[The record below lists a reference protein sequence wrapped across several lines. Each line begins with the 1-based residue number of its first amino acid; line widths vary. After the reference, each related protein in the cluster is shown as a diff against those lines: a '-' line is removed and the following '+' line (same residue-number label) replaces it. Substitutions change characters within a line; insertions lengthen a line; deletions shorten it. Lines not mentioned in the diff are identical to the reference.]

1 MKSRQEVIAAFA
13 ELPEHITTRDIANAT
28 GRGVPGV
35 QNWITHDPTFPGES
49 APRKGRTRYR
59 SNAKVLAW
67 YLEQSFADDDRFGP
81 RALGAIARQVRP
93 ELERM
98 TVTELAK
105 VLGVTPAAVRH
116 HITNNQPG
124 ECTDPFPEAD
134 EFGKRSW
141 SQVRSWLLRHDD
153 PLPEPGDDG
162 TRDWAEVRAW
172 LLRNLDDASDQV
184 HTEGLTLGQCDLIER
199 ARAAERVGMEV
210 PAEWLSEVLD
220 IEDTRTVDRL
230 LRGAPTRT
238 APARL
243 RPTALARACGLTV
256 SQVKHFERTYVSEYY
271 DDPFPSKD
279 ENSARDV
286 QEVRNWLVRNNKL
299 PLTQTGRP
307 PRKAPKRLGPTP
319 LARALGLTVSQVKQ
333 FERTY
338 VSERYDDP
346 FPSKDKDNARDILE
360 VRRWLVRNNKLPL
373 TQTGR

>member
-1 MKSRQEVIAAFA
+1 MKSRQEVIDAFA

-59 SNAKVLAW
+59 SNPKVLAW
-67 YLEQSFADDDRFGP
+67 YLEQPFAGDDRFGP

-141 SQVRSWLLRHDD
+141 PQVRSWLLRHDD

-172 LLRNLDDASDQV
+172 LMRNLEGESHPD
-184 HTEGLTLGQCDLIER
+184 TEGLTPGQRDLVER
-199 ARAAERVGMEV
+199 ARAAERAGVKV
-210 PAEWLSEVLD
+210 PAEWLSEVLG
-220 IEDTRTVDRL
+220 IKDTRTIGRL
-230 LRGAPTRT
+230 LRGAPRRT
-238 APARL
+238 APTRL
-243 RPTALARACGLTV
+243 RPTALARALGLTV
-256 SQVKHFERTYVSEYY
+256 SQVKHFERTYVSEHY

-286 QEVRNWLVRNNKL
+286 QEVRKWLARNNKL
-299 PLTQTGRP
+299 P
-307 PRKAPKRLGPTP
+307 A
-319 LARALGLTVSQVKQ
+319 ARTD
-333 FERTY
+333 R
-338 VSERYDDP
+338 
-346 FPSKDKDNARDILE
+346 
-360 VRRWLVRNNKLPL
+360 
-373 TQTGR
+373 